1 MSFNYSPNIITEGLV
16 FYTDPFNFKSRDRSE
31 GLTGGTIVDL
41 TSSYG
46 FEGTFTNEPEVSNDY
61 KYITFDGTDDFI
73 LFPYSS
79 AESFQEQMPF
89 YRYKPK
95 TFTFSSWVKSGTTGG
110 GGVMFFGG
118 GNDFFLKIPALTAT
132 TYTPGTYTGV
142 IGENWSGTT
151 TGQTSLNLPSF
162 EVTIDSG
169 GTITKAV
176 AESISAIGGGS
187 LPSNE
192 LVIVKLSGDTIGG
205 STPSDDAYLFWR
217 SGTSSQMRW
226 GFGIGNNYGMT
237 IGDSIDRGTF
247 TTDRVSN
254 EPQEWNLITI
264 TDVGELVTN
273 NLKCYVNGELV
284 NQDTS
289 TFLNGSQMNPG
300 TINAGQINIG
310 RGAASSFGTYLDGS
324 LGPCMMY
331 DRELSQNEIIRN
343 YEALKNRF
351 GPIKK
356 LNFNRKSILLDG
368 VDDYVDCGS
377 APFNSLS
384 ALSISAWVKPSAYG
398 SASAESFVST
408 DSASP
413 RGFYFGVY
421 TSGRFRF
428 SMSTNGANLNSLD
441 TGGLTVDLNTWQ
453 HVLVTWD
460 KVNTK
465 FYKNGVLIATKA
477 TSFANNQDFTTT
489 NDLLIGARRSSAGF
503 FDG

>member
-1 MSFNYSPNIITEGLV
+1 MSIIVSGKTTNFSPKIVTNGLV
-16 FYTDPFNFKSRDRSE
+16 FYTDPFNFKSRDRSQ
-31 GLTGGTIVDL
+31 GLSGGTIIDL
-41 TSSYG
+41 TSSYN

-79 AESFQEQMPF
+79 GESFQLQMPF

-95 TFTFSSWVKSGTTGG
+95 TFTFSAWVKSGTTGG

-162 EVTIDSG
+162 EVTIGSG

-176 AESISAIGGGS
+176 AETISPIGGGS
-187 LPSNE
+187 SPDNE
-192 LVIVKLSGDTIGG
+192 QVIVKLSGDTIGG
-205 STPSDDAYLFWR
+205 STPADDAYLFWR

-254 EPQEWNLITI
+254 EPKEWNLITI

-273 NLKCYVNGELV
+273 NLSCYVNGELV

-310 RGAASSFGTYLDGS
+310 RGGASTFATFLNGS

-331 DRELSQNEIIRN
+331 DRALSQSEILRN

-351 GPIKK
+351 EI
-356 LNFNRKSILLDG
+356 
-368 VDDYVDCGS
+368 
-377 APFNSLS
+377 
-384 ALSISAWVKPSAYG
+384 
-398 SASAESFVST
+398 
-408 DSASP
+408 
-413 RGFYFGVY
+413 
-421 TSGRFRF
+421 
-428 SMSTNGANLNSLD
+428 
-441 TGGLTVDLNTWQ
+441 
-453 HVLVTWD
+453 
-460 KVNTK
+460 
-465 FYKNGVLIATKA
+465 
-477 TSFANNQDFTTT
+477 
-489 NDLLIGARRSSAGF
+489 
-503 FDG
+503 

>member
-1 MSFNYSPNIITEGLV
+1 MSFNYSPKIITDGLV
-16 FYTDPFNFKSRDRSE
+16 FYTDPFNFKSRNRSE
-31 GLTGGTIVDL
+31 GLSGGTIVDL
-41 TSSYG
+41 TSSSYG

-79 AESFQEQMPF
+79 AESIQEQMPF

-95 TFTFSSWVKSGTTGG
+95 TFTFSAWVKSGTTGG

-118 GNDFFLKIPALTAT
+118 GNDYFLKIPALTAT

-162 EVTIDSG
+162 EVTIGSG

-176 AESISAIGGGS
+176 AETTLGFGA
-187 LPSNE
+187 PPTNE

-205 STPSDDAYLFWR
+205 STPADDAYLLWR
-217 SGTSSQMRW
+217 SATSSQMRW

-237 IGDSIDRGTF
+237 VGDSIDRGTF

-254 EPQEWNLITI
+254 EPKEWNLITI

-273 NLKCYVNGELV
+273 NLSCYVNGELV

-300 TINAGQINIG
+300 TMNAGQINIG
-310 RGAASSFGTYLDGS
+310 KGAASSFSSFLNGS

-331 DRELSQNEIIRN
+331 DRTLSQSEILRN
-343 YEALKNRF
+343 YEALKSRF
-351 GPIKK
+351 E
-356 LNFNRKSILLDG
+356 L
-368 VDDYVDCGS
+368 
-377 APFNSLS
+377 
-384 ALSISAWVKPSAYG
+384 
-398 SASAESFVST
+398 
-408 DSASP
+408 
-413 RGFYFGVY
+413 
-421 TSGRFRF
+421 
-428 SMSTNGANLNSLD
+428 
-441 TGGLTVDLNTWQ
+441 
-453 HVLVTWD
+453 
-460 KVNTK
+460 
-465 FYKNGVLIATKA
+465 
-477 TSFANNQDFTTT
+477 
-489 NDLLIGARRSSAGF
+489 
-503 FDG
+503 

>member
-1 MSFNYSPNIITEGLV
+1 MSFNYSPKIVTDGLV
-16 FYTDPFNFKSRDRSE
+16 FYTDPFNFKSRDRSV

-46 FEGTFTNEPEVSNDY
+46 FEGTFTNEPDVSNDY
-61 KYITFDGTDDFI
+61 KYINFDGTDDFI
-73 LFPYSS
+73 LFPSSS
-79 AESFQEQMPF
+79 AESIQKQMPF

-95 TFTFSSWVKSGTTGG
+95 TFTFSAWVKSGTTGG

-118 GNDFFLKIPALTAT
+118 GNDRFLKIPALTAT
-132 TYTPGTYTGV
+132 TSYTPGTYTGV

-176 AESISAIGGGS
+176 AETINPIGGGS
-187 LPSNE
+187 APGNE
-192 LVIVKLSGDTIGG
+192 LVIVKLSGNTIGG
-205 STPSDDAYLFWR
+205 STPADDAYLFWR

-254 EPQEWNLITI
+254 EPKEWNLITI

-273 NLKCYVNGELV
+273 NLSCYVNGELV

-310 RGAASSFGTYLDGS
+310 KGAASSFGTFLNGS

-331 DRELSQNEIIRN
+331 DRALTPNEVLQNYN
-343 YEALKNRF
+343 ALKNRF
-351 GPIKK
+351 EI
-356 LNFNRKSILLDG
+356 
-368 VDDYVDCGS
+368 
-377 APFNSLS
+377 
-384 ALSISAWVKPSAYG
+384 
-398 SASAESFVST
+398 
-408 DSASP
+408 
-413 RGFYFGVY
+413 
-421 TSGRFRF
+421 
-428 SMSTNGANLNSLD
+428 
-441 TGGLTVDLNTWQ
+441 
-453 HVLVTWD
+453 
-460 KVNTK
+460 
-465 FYKNGVLIATKA
+465 
-477 TSFANNQDFTTT
+477 
-489 NDLLIGARRSSAGF
+489 
-503 FDG
+503 

>member
-1 MSFNYSPNIITEGLV
+1 MSFNYSPKITTDGLV
-16 FYTDPFNFKSRDRSE
+16 FYIDPLNFKSRDRSE
-31 GLTGGTIVDL
+31 GLSGGTIVDI
-41 TSSYG
+41 TSSYN
-46 FEGTFTNEPEVSNDY
+46 FEGTFTNEPEVSNNY

-79 AESFQEQMPF
+79 GESFQLQMPF

-95 TFTFSSWVKSGTTGG
+95 TFTFSAWVKSGTTGG

-132 TYTPGTYTGV
+132 TTYSAGTYTGV
-142 IGENWSGTT
+142 VGENWSGTT

-162 EVTIDSG
+162 EVTIGSG

-176 AESISAIGGGS
+176 AETTLGFGS
-187 LPSNE
+187 SPDNE
-192 LVIVKLSGDTIGG
+192 QVIVKLSGDTIGG
-205 STPSDDAYLFWR
+205 STPADDAYLFWR

-264 TDVGELVTN
+264 TDIGVLEPN
-273 NLKCYVNGELV
+273 NLSCYVNGELV

-310 RGAASSFGTYLDGS
+310 KGAASSFGTFLDGS

-331 DRELSQNEIIRN
+331 DRALSQSEILRN
-343 YEALKNRF
+343 YNALKSRF
-351 GPIKK
+351 G
-356 LNFNRKSILLDG
+356 L
-368 VDDYVDCGS
+368 
-377 APFNSLS
+377 
-384 ALSISAWVKPSAYG
+384 
-398 SASAESFVST
+398 
-408 DSASP
+408 
-413 RGFYFGVY
+413 
-421 TSGRFRF
+421 
-428 SMSTNGANLNSLD
+428 
-441 TGGLTVDLNTWQ
+441 
-453 HVLVTWD
+453 
-460 KVNTK
+460 
-465 FYKNGVLIATKA
+465 
-477 TSFANNQDFTTT
+477 
-489 NDLLIGARRSSAGF
+489 
-503 FDG
+503 

>member
-1 MSFNYSPNIITEGLV
+1 MSFNYSPKIITEGLV
-16 FYTDPFNFKSRDRSE
+16 FYTDSFNFKSRDRSE
-31 GLTGGTIVDL
+31 GLSGGTIVDI
-41 TSSYG
+41 TSSYN

-73 LFPYSS
+73 LFPTSS
-79 AESFQEQMPF
+79 SELIQEQQPF

-95 TFTFSSWVKSGTTGG
+95 TFTFSAWVKSGTTGG

-118 GNDFFLKIPALTAT
+118 GNDRFLKIPSLTAT

-162 EVTIDSG
+162 EVTIGSG

-176 AESISAIGGGS
+176 AETINPIGGGS
-187 LPSNE
+187 SPDNE
-192 LVIVKLSGDTIGG
+192 QVIVKLSGDTIGG
-205 STPSDDAYLFWR
+205 STPADDAYLFWR

-254 EPQEWNLITI
+254 EPKEWNLITI

-273 NLKCYVNGELV
+273 NLSCYVNGELV

-310 RGAASSFGTYLDGS
+310 RGGASTFATFLNGS

-331 DRELSQNEIIRN
+331 DRALSQSEILRN
-343 YEALKNRF
+343 YNALKSRF
-351 GPIKK
+351 
-356 LNFNRKSILLDG
+356 D
-368 VDDYVDCGS
+368 
-377 APFNSLS
+377 
-384 ALSISAWVKPSAYG
+384 IS
-398 SASAESFVST
+398 
-408 DSASP
+408 
-413 RGFYFGVY
+413 
-421 TSGRFRF
+421 
-428 SMSTNGANLNSLD
+428 
-441 TGGLTVDLNTWQ
+441 
-453 HVLVTWD
+453 
-460 KVNTK
+460 
-465 FYKNGVLIATKA
+465 
-477 TSFANNQDFTTT
+477 
-489 NDLLIGARRSSAGF
+489 
-503 FDG
+503 